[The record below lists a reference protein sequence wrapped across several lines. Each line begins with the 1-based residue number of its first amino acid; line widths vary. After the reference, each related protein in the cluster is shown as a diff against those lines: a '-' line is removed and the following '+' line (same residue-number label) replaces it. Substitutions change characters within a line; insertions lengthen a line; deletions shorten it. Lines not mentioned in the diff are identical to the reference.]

1 MQMLARRTLGIAV
14 ASVALAA
21 SSAGSAAAA
30 TAGHVVFAQTDG
42 LSANRIV
49 AYDRAPDGSL
59 TQAASF
65 ATGGLGG
72 ALEGSVFDHLASQ
85 GSLVYD
91 RQDDLLLAVNA
102 GSNTVSVFAVFGDQ
116 LALRQVIASG
126 GSFPV
131 SIAAHDGLVYVL
143 NATEG
148 GVLAGFR
155 VQGGRLVPLPHSA
168 RALGLNPSATPQF
181 TTTPGQVAFSPD
193 GSQVLVTTKAN
204 TNAVEVF
211 AVRPTGA
218 LASSPTV
225 DTLPGAVPF
234 AVNFDRHGHLLVT
247 EAGPSVLASFEL
259 RADGTIAQL
268 AALPTEQVASCW
280 VAVIGDRFFTSNT
293 GSASLTGFEAR
304 DAGQLLVGLGQTATD
319 PGTVDAAPNPDGRFL
334 YVQTGGAGIID
345 EFALQPH
352 GALTEIGSI
361 GIPGGV
367 GGEGI
372 VAP

>member
-1 MQMLARRTLGIAV
+1 MLARRILGVAV
-14 ASVALAA
+14 ACVALAA
-21 SSAGSAAAA
+21 SGAASAAAA
-30 TAGHVVFAQTDG
+30 TAGHVVFAQTDA

-49 AYDRAPDGSL
+49 AYDRAPEGSL
-59 TQAASF
+59 TQLAAYP
-65 ATGGLGG
+65 TGGLGG

-102 GSNTVSVFAVFGDQ
+102 GSDTVSVFAVFGDQ

-131 SIAAHDGLVYVL
+131 SIAVHDGLVYVL

-148 GVLAGFR
+148 GALAGFR
-155 VQGGRLVPLPHSA
+155 VQGGRLVPLPHSE
-168 RALGLNPSATPQF
+168 RALGLNPAATPQF

-193 GSQVLVTTKAN
+193 GSQVVVTTKGN

-211 AVRPTGA
+211 AVRSTGV
-218 LASSPTV
+218 LAASPTV
-225 DTLPGAVPF
+225 NTLPGAVPF
-234 AVNFDRHGHLLVT
+234 AVNFDRHGHLLLT

-268 AALPTEQVASCW
+268 AALPSEQAASCW
-280 VAVIGDRFFTSNT
+280 VAAIGDRFFTSNT
-293 GSASLTGFEAR
+293 GSASVSGFEAR
-304 DAGQLLVGLGQTATD
+304 DAGQLLVGLGRTATD
-319 PGTVDAAPNPDGRFL
+319 AGTVDAAPTPDGRFL

-345 EFALQPH
+345 EFALGPH
-352 GALTEIGSI
+352 GALTEVGSAS
-361 GIPGGV
+361 IPGGA